1 MRLADG
7 ESAPVSQ
14 LYALA
19 TVHSLRPRAAC
30 GRTRRRL
37 RPPVTG
43 PATVIDLA
51 RARGRATGGFDFNP
65 PEGNAA

>member
-1 MRLADG
+1 MSAADG

-19 TVHSLRPRAAC
+19 PVYRLRPRSVC
-30 GRTRRRL
+30 GSPRRRL
-37 RPPVTG
+37 RPPVDG
-43 PATVIDLA
+43 AATVIDLA
-51 RARGRATGGFDFNP
+51 RVRGRASNGSDFNP